1 MPEQVTRLR
10 AVWVRV
16 TSSPWYRIVQIM
28 ALGLAI
34 GLMLRVLVLGI
45 LQLDMANLQF
55 DFASLGIGLL
65 LTWLAFYL
73 GTFAWAEIVRAIH
86 PAVPY
91 FQAIEYH
98 LLSVAAKYLPGVGW
112 YQVSKAVQLY
122 RGGVPASQIPLT
134 VALEVALI
142 VLTGLATAF
151 EILSLASQTVL
162 ALSFD
167 LQLGVAFVL
176 LMMCALL
183 PWAVLRL
190 INRGPVSRIS
200 ARGLVLHLYLA
211 ELLDTIG
218 WLTFGLAFWFIIRAL
233 GPLGLDALPYCIATL
248 ALSVVAGLAVIVVPN
263 GYGIRELT
271 MSTLLQAILPI
282 SSSIVIAIVSRIVLV
297 AAEFLGV
304 LPVILRIGRRVA
316 REQLPGVNKR

>member
-1 MPEQVTRLR
+1 V
-10 AVWVRV
+10 
-16 TSSPWYRIVQIM
+16 
-28 ALGLAI
+28 
-34 GLMLRVLVLGI
+34 
-45 LQLDMANLQF
+45 ANLQF
-55 DFASLGIGLL
+55 DFASLCTGLL

-73 GTFAWAEIVRAIH
+73 GTFAWAEIVRALH

-91 FQAIEYH
+91 LQAIEYH
-98 LLSVAAKYLPGVGW
+98 LLSVATKYLPGVGW
-112 YQVSKAVQLY
+112 YQVSKVVQLY
-122 RGGVPASQIPLT
+122 RGGVPASQTPLP

-142 VLTGLATAF
+142 VLTGLVTAF
-151 EILSLASQTVL
+151 QSLSLSSQTML
-162 ALSFD
+162 TLSFS
-167 LQLGVAFVL
+167 LQLAVALVL

-190 INRGPVSRIS
+190 VNRGPVSRIS
-200 ARGLVLHLYLA
+200 ARELVLHLYLA

-233 GPLGLDALPYCIATL
+233 GPLRLDALPYCIATL
-248 ALSVVAGLAVIVVPN
+248 ALSVMAGIAVIIVPN

-282 SSSIVIAIVSRIVLV
+282 PSSIVIALASRMVLV

-304 LPVILRIGRRVA
+304 LPVILIVGRRVT
-316 REQLPGVNKR
+316 REQLPGANER